1 MSIPS
6 SMRAVQLIAWQ
17 REPEI
22 RDVPVPRPG
31 PGELLLRVD
40 AAGLCHSDLHVMTC
54 PPGTLPYDLPMTL
67 GHEIAGTV
75 VEVGDGVAESWLGR
89 LAVVHGIWS
98 CGTCHT
104 CRRGQENHCLHL
116 EERVG
121 FGLGRPGGLAEY
133 VLVPAVRQL
142 VAADGMAATVLAPL
156 ADAALTAYHA
166 IRLHR
171 DAIEGGTVLVI
182 GAGGLGH
189 LAVQILKQTTNAQI
203 VVVDT
208 RPAALEAAREHGAHT
223 TGGSVAEAVGQ
234 LGRESSH
241 ADVVLDFVGS
251 DTTLA
256 GGAGVLAPGGRLVM
270 VGGGGGAMTVAK
282 GRDLPL
288 GWHVNA
294 PFWGPR
300 QDLEAV
306 VDLARRGL
314 IEPAVEIVRFSETLD
329 AYRRLRDGD
338 VRGRIVVVPDQAA
351 VQPPS
356 A

>member
-1 MSIPS
+1 MPIPS
-6 SMRAVQLIAWQ
+6 SMRAVQLTAWQ
-17 REPEI
+17 SEPEL
-22 RDVPVPRPG
+22 REVPVPRPG

-40 AAGLCHSDLHVMTC
+40 AAGLCHSDLHVMSC

-75 VEVGDGVAESWLGR
+75 VEVGDGVDGSWLDR
-89 LAVVHGIWS
+89 LAVVHGVWS
-98 CGTCHT
+98 CGTCHS
-104 CRRGQENHCLHL
+104 CRRGHENHCLHL
-116 EERVG
+116 DGRVG

-133 VLVPAVRQL
+133 VLVPAARQL
-142 VAADGMAATVLAPL
+142 VAADGMVATELAPL

-171 DAIEGGTVLVI
+171 EAIEGGTVVVI

-189 LAVQILKQTTNAQI
+189 LAVQILKQTTDAHI

-223 TGGSVAEAVGQ
+223 TGTTVAEAVD
-234 LGRESSH
+234 
-241 ADVVLDFVGS
+241 APVDVVLDFVGADS
-251 DTTLA
+251 TLA
-256 GGAGVLAPGGRLVM
+256 AGAEVLAPGGRLVM
-270 VGGGGGAMTVAK
+270 VGGGGGSMTVAK

-306 VDLARRGL
+306 VELARGGQIVAD
-314 IEPAVEIVRFSETLD
+314 IEVVRFSDTLD
-329 AYRRLRDGD
+329 AYRRLREGD
-338 VRGRIVVVPDQAA
+338 VRGRIVVVPD
-351 VQPPS
+351 
-356 A
+356 